1 MKRTR
6 TVAPLVNFGIV
17 VVFLLSSACSAR
29 GEASLL
35 SAPTPT
41 ITPTPTS
48 TPTAIPSPTM
58 SQEEIELNQK
68 IQDFLYESGDFTDE
82 KIDNRSLIYRHSKLD
97 FGWVGGNGSTIS
109 LQGWFFDYTRVNDYL
124 ILAVGF
130 DGEEGQKHVK
140 PVAIPISY
148 FENGNQAASFSFEEL
163 RDWNMSTH
171 HKLVW
176 ESSIDGILFRLNTVK
191 GNPIIL
197 SFYNNMANGTIEEAV
212 KFFGEGCELYFTE
225 LWDTEDLANRLVSDV
240 SVSNNE
246 SLLIR
251 APAEFE
257 FNAENIP
264 EIQNVIDLKNVDISE
279 VPRAFQ
285 ISSNLR

>member
-6 TVAPLVNFGIV
+6 TVALLVNFGIV
-17 VVFLLSSACSAR
+17 VVFLFSSACSAG

-41 ITPTPTS
+41 ITPTPTA
-48 TPTAIPSPTM
+48 TPTATPSPTM

-68 IQDFLYESGDFTDE
+68 IQDFLNGSGEFTDE
-82 KIDNRSLIYRHSKLD
+82 TMDKRSLIYRHGKLD
-97 FGWVGGNGSTIS
+97 FGWVGGNGNTIS
-109 LQGWFFDYTRVNDYL
+109 LQGWFFDYTRVNGYL

-130 DGEEGQKHVK
+130 DGEEGERHVK

-176 ESSIDGILFRLNTVK
+176 ESSIDSILFRLNAVK
-191 GNPIIL
+191 GTPIIV
-197 SFYNNMANGTIEEAV
+197 SFYNNMADGTIEEAV
-212 KFFGEGCELYFTE
+212 KLFGEDCELYFTE
-225 LWDTEDLANRLVSDV
+225 LRDTEELANRLVSEV

-246 SLLIR
+246 SILIR
-251 APAEFE
+251 DPAEFE
-257 FNAENIP
+257 FTAENIP
-264 EIQNVIDLKNVDISE
+264 DIQNVIDLKNVDISE

-285 ISSNLR
+285 ISSNLW